1 MAYQALVHRLTPSP
15 SGAGGVPPQGQAAG
29 AEVPPTVDPR
39 FRPQRDDRRLTPP

>member
-29 AEVPPTVDPR
+29 AEVPPTVDPGSA
-39 FRPQRDDRRLTPP
+39 RRETTGG